1 MYDRLPMALTVRL
14 PPRVEQELKAY
25 CVTRRITKS
34 DAVKEALER
43 LLTESSAQAT
53 PYELGKDGFGADDS
67 QSGQIARNSKRLIR
81 ERFRDKARR

>member
-1 MYDRLPMALTVRL
+1 MTLTVRL

-43 LLTESSAQAT
+43 LLSDGASQAT
-53 PYELGKDGFGADDS
+53 PYELGKHGFGADDS
-67 QSGQIARNSKRLIR
+67 QSGEIARNTKRLIQ
-81 ERFRDKARR
+81 ERFRAKSRR

>member
-1 MYDRLPMALTVRL
+1 MPLTVRL
-14 PPRVEQELKAY
+14 PPRVEQELKEY

-43 LLTESSAQAT
+43 LLAESSGQAA

-67 QSGQIARNSKRLIR
+67 SRGNIARNTKRLIR
-81 ERFRDKARR
+81 ERFRGKARR

>member
-1 MYDRLPMALTVRL
+1 
-14 PPRVEQELKAY
+14 VEQELKAY

-43 LLTESSAQAT
+43 LLSETAGQVS

-67 QSGQIARNSKRLIR
+67 PGMDVARNTKRLLK
-81 ERFRDKARR
+81 ERFRGKARR

>member
-1 MYDRLPMALTVRL
+1 MPLTVRL

-43 LLTESSAQAT
+43 LLAESSGQAT
-53 PYELGKDGFGADDS
+53 PYELGKDGFGADETRRGS
-67 QSGQIARNSKRLIR
+67 IARNTKRLIR
-81 ERFRDKARR
+81 ERFRGKARR